1 MKTIKKVSLLLLFL
15 GSFISCSEGKK
26 EQQKSG
32 IAQGEMIISVAQE
45 QNAVK
50 AVVELLRGV
59 IIEPDEILL
68 SNLTSDELTYGHSS
82 GVIQDKDKFIDDL
95 VHGAFDFTEVDF
107 TDQRIVV
114 SGSTAI
120 VRHIFEA
127 KATNAGEPV
136 DIRIGNVLV
145 YVKQE
150 GEWKLL
156 ARQAYK
162 L

>member
-1 MKTIKKVSLLLLFL
+1 
-15 GSFISCSEGKK
+15 
-26 EQQKSG
+26 
-32 IAQGEMIISVAQE
+32 AQE

>member
-15 GSFISCSEGKK
+15 GVFISCSEGKK

-32 IAQGEMIISVAQE
+32 IAQGETMISVAQE

-50 AVVELLRGV
+50 DVVELLRGA
-59 IIEPDEILL
+59 IIEPDAELL
-68 SNLTSDELTYGHSS
+68 DNLTADQLTYGHSS
-82 GVIQDKDKFIDDL
+82 GVIQDKDEFIDDL

-120 VRHIFEA
+120 VRHVFEA

-136 DIRIGNVLV
+136 DVRIGNVLV

-150 GEWKLL
+150 AEWKLL